1 MEQPRTRI
9 PRPSPEEAGGGGP
22 RLSRSASDRPAAG
35 RPPGRPARPPSRPG
49 GVRPPGRPAA
59 RLTGFGTGVVL
70 CVLTLLG
77 GAANRVFSDDLGA
90 FYGVVFV
97 LASVA
102 AACWV
107 RRADLAAAPVGAPI
121 AFALGV
127 AVTGADGGG
136 GFLGFV
142 AATVTGLA
150 TQTGWLYTGT
160 VLSAAIAT
168 ARWFGARRAEAKG
181 RPASG

>member
-1 MEQPRTRI
+1 VEQPRTRI
-9 PRPSPEEAGGGGP
+9 PRPSPDEAGGGP
-22 RLSRSASDRPAAG
+22 RPARPAPGRGPAAARPARPGRPARPRPRPGAG
-35 RPPGRPARPPSRPG
+35 RPPGRP
-49 GVRPPGRPAA
+49 A

-70 CVLTLLG
+70 CALTLLG
-77 GAANRVFSDDLGA
+77 GALERLFSDDLGW
-90 FYGVVFV
+90 FFGIVYV
-97 LASVA
+97 LASGS

-127 AVTGADGGG
+127 AVTGAGGGG

-150 TQTGWLYTGT
+150 TRTGWLYTGT
-160 VLSAAIAT
+160 VVAAGIA
-168 ARWFGARRAEAKG
+168 AVRWFSERPGGSRR
-181 RPASG
+181 PV